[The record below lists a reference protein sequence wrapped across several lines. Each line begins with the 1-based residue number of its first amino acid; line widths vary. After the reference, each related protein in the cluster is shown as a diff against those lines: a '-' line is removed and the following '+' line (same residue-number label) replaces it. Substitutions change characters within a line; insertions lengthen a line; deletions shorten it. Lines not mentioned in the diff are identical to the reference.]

1 MTSYDEIQKKAWES
15 TQNSLKEMLG
25 HNYTNGIHYAQQLL
39 DIWNEGTQ
47 FGVSKDG
54 VLDKCSNIECSKCKF
69 FKGYANCSA
78 GRKEWLNEEFKD
90 PTDDLKEVARLAA
103 ELFDKFEQDTCDEC
117 KRPSCIDCDYFGN
130 QKHFESVLK
139 ELADA
144 GKIEIK
150 KCETCKVNKEPVKK
164 NPSGENWDKGI
175 DMTAIYC
182 SHEPLTKDSA
192 RELAKGLW
200 EQLHENDSKED

>member
-1 MTSYDEIQKKAWES
+1 MTYDELQKKNWDS
-15 TQNSLKEMLG
+15 MQKSLKETLG
-25 HNYTNGIHYAQQLL
+25 HNYTNGIHYATQLL
-39 DIWNEGTQ
+39 DIWNEGRQ
-47 FGVSKDG
+47 FGVNEEG
-54 VLDKCSNIECSKCKF
+54 VLDKCCNIDCSKCKF
-69 FKGYANCSA
+69 FKGYGNCA
-78 GRKEWLNEEFKD
+78 DGRKQWLEEEYKD
-90 PTDDLKEVARLAA
+90 HTDDLKEVARMAA

-139 ELADA
+139 ELVDA

-150 KCETCKVNKEPVKK
+150 KCEACKVNKEPVKK

-182 SHEPLTKDSA
+182 SHDPLTKDAA